1 MAKADLGAIPI
12 IGAVMRQLQ
21 TFFVHRSNKAGNK
34 SGNHAAGRHAVSD
47 QIRARVRDAR
57 FPPILIFPQGT
68 TTSGSVLTKF
78 AAGAFLAGVPVQPVV
93 VHYPFCCLD
102 PAWVPGPST
111 GWLLLR
117 MLCQFHNF
125 LTVTYLPVYEPS
137 AAEVKDPHLFA
148 DNVRRVMADRLGAA
162 VTDHSYNDVFMMMK
176 MGTYAID
183 RITRH
188 QLFEGGGGGDGGDDG
203 GGSAAGNAGSMGSV
217 GGTGGT
223 GGTRGVGRAEGAPQ
237 GNVAPGVT
245 AAVDTGRRQCEPI
258 LADSMMHL
266 SGTNVSQ
273 ALGLLELFRKADVDS
288 TARITQGHFCRV
300 WTAHRDDCVGPDTP
314 PLPPSSNAVLQRLF
328 RIFDRHGG
336 SSSGGGGGSGGGG
349 LTLRGVCVGWSKLR
363 DTDLTFEQQCKLVF
377 VTYDL
382 DDDGRVAA
390 SDIHDVAA
398 FVRAHHSSATGSEG
412 GTAGAVVGGG
422 GVAHRRVLCST
433 TLLVDDIANAFARFG
448 ATGAAVAS
456 SGGSGVGE
464 QGGAF
469 ETGEG
474 TAGAAEEKGEAK
486 GGNEGEGGSGGG
498 GDGGGETMVHHPPG
512 LLSLEGFQAVCRE
525 HPEYLDA
532 LLRNLRC
539 LETFIRDTLVD
550 SRRRR

>member
-188 QLFEGGGGGDGGDDG
+188 QLFEGGGGGDGGDG

-314 PLPPSSNAVLQRLF
+314 PLPPASNAVLQHLF

-336 SSSGGGGGSGGGG
+336 SSSGGGGGGGGGG

-550 SRRRR
+550 SRRRS

>member
-21 TFFVHRSNKAGNK
+21 TFFVHRSNKTGNK
-34 SGNHAAGRHAVSD
+34 SGNHASGRHAVSD
-47 QIRARVRDAR
+47 QIRARVGDAR

-137 AAEVKDPHLFA
+137 EAEVKDPHLFA

-162 VTDHSYNDVFMMMK
+162 VTDHSYNDVYMMMK

-188 QLFEGGGGGDGGDDG
+188 QLFEGGGGGGGDG
-203 GGSAAGNAGSMGSV
+203 GGSAAGSAGSAGSV

-223 GGTRGVGRAEGAPQ
+223 GGMRRAEGVPQ
-237 GNVAPGVT
+237 GDVAPGVT
-245 AAVDTGRRQCEPI
+245 AVGTGRRQCEPI

-266 SGTNVSQ
+266 SGTNVNQ

-288 TARITQGHFCRV
+288 TARVTQGHFCRV
-300 WTAHRDDCVGPDTP
+300 WTAHRDDYVGPDTP
-314 PLPPSSNAVLQRLF
+314 PLPPSSNVVLQHLF
-328 RIFDRHGG
+328 RIFDRHSG
-336 SSSGGGGGSGGGG
+336 SSSGGGSSSSGGGGGGGG

-390 SDIHDVAA
+390 SDIHDVTA
-398 FVRAHHSSATGSEG
+398 FVRAHHSSATGREG

-422 GVAHRRVLCST
+422 GVGDRRVLCST
-433 TLLVDDIANAFARFG
+433 ASLVDDIANAFARFG

-456 SGGSGVGE
+456 SGRSRGGGE

-469 ETGEG
+469 ETGEGEG

-486 GGNEGEGGSGGG
+486 GGNDGEGGSGG
-498 GDGGGETMVHHPPG
+498 DGGGDTMVHPPG

-539 LETFIRDTLVD
+539 LGTFVRDTLVD
-550 SRRRR
+550 SRRRS